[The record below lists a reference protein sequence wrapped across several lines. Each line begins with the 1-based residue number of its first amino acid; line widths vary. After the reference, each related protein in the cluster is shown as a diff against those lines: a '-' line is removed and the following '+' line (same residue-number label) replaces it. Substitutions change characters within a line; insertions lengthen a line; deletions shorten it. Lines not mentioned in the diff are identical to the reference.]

1 MPPPIAQA
9 AALAL
14 RDGRICMVTSRSG
27 RRWVLPKGQIEAHQ
41 TPRDAALAE
50 AWEEAGLLGRVEKE
64 PLGRYDY
71 EKNGTVHEVSVY
83 LMTVT
88 TERSEWPEKTQRSR
102 EWVPIAEVL
111 ERIEE
116 EELRVIVERLLDI
129 GKYGEPVA

>member
-1 MPPPIAQA
+1 
-9 AALAL
+9 
-14 RDGRICMVTSRSG
+14 
-27 RRWVLPKGQIEAHQ
+27 
-41 TPRDAALAE
+41 
-50 AWEEAGLLGRVEKE
+50 
-64 PLGRYDY
+64 
-71 EKNGTVHEVSVY
+71 
-83 LMTVT
+83 MTVT